1 MAKGMN
7 RQPTDTLDL
16 FVNQQ
21 VNNNLDVLQFQ
32 ALLF

>member
-7 RQPTDTLDL
+7 CQPTEALDL
-16 FVNQQ
+16 FVNQE

>member
-7 RQPTDTLDL
+7 YQPTEALDL